1 MSDLDMKIL
10 YPDCDLITERKQNE
24 CTDCYRFEICK
35 TAKEKQ
41 KIGSIGKPPKR
52 IKFILN
58 GCDISFAAE
67 APADITLEKL
77 LKQCDRI
84 VPDYCACGI
93 RSHDPERD
101 WDAELYFDY
110 EEKQKLS
117 ENVSCSI
124 KPKEG

>member
-1 MSDLDMKIL
+1 MVF
-10 YPDCDLITERKQNE
+10 YPNCDLITEHKQDE
-24 CTDCYRFEICK
+24 CFNCYRFDICK
-35 TAKEKQ
+35 AAKEKQ
-41 KIGSIGKPPKR
+41 ENGSLKELPKR

-84 VPDYCACGI
+84 IPDYCACGI

-110 EEKQKLS
+110 DDVRKLS
-117 ENVSCSI
+117 EDVSCSI